1 MADVVNG
8 PDFQYAK
15 EVVLSDTEDNAVGAC
30 GLYKQGGADGLINV
44 IFANGEG
51 PVTLRFLNFQ
61 RPKFCRLRRILS
73 TGTTVGQEFIRV
85 LY

>member
-8 PDFQYAK
+8 PDFQYATP
-15 EVVLSDTEDNAVGAC
+15 VVLSDTVDNAVGAC
-30 GLYKQGGADGLINV
+30 GIRKQGGADGNINV

-51 PVTLRFLNFQ
+51 PVTLRLSNFTSA
-61 RPKFCRLRRILS
+61 FCPLRRILS
-73 TGTTVGQEFIRV
+73 TGTTAQVEFILA